1 MRKRCGSEWITRFL
15 WFTQGSRMEGCSA
28 AAVTVQIFIVI
39 FIIIALEEIGDQLYE
54 DFSASF
60 GDQGYKYGERQ

>member
-1 MRKRCGSEWITRFL
+1 
-15 WFTQGSRMEGCSA
+15 MEGCSA

>member
-1 MRKRCGSEWITRFL
+1 
-15 WFTQGSRMEGCSA
+15 MEGCSA
-28 AAVTVQIFIVI
+28 AAVTVQIFIVFI
-39 FIIIALEEIGDQLYE
+39 FIIIALEEIGAQLYE